1 MTGRGAFVFI
11 VVRAAAAARRLGIYE
26 EEEDVRFRV
35 MVLEAMLLL
44 LFVDDR
50 VCRIGEDR

>member
-11 VVRAAAAARRLGIYE
+11 VVRAAAAARRLDICE

-35 MVLEAMLLL
+35 IVLEVMLL